1 MLQIRAEGAQ
11 PGFVLFD
18 QAGEKVALG
27 GHLAEFVVFA
37 HVPAPKVRAV
47 LRVRGRPGN
56 FSCARSLGRIFGAVA
71 TVAAQAVDKLGTAW
85 RRHHQKRV
93 CRGWVKAAPCQ
104 RRKPCSR
111 R

>member
-47 LRVRGRPGN
+47 LRVRG
-56 FSCARSLGRIFGAVA
+56 ARGRTGAGM
-71 TVAAQAVDKLGTAW
+71 TEISAVSAYNT
-85 RRHHQKRV
+85 
-93 CRGWVKAAPCQ
+93 
-104 RRKPCSR
+104 
-111 R
+111 